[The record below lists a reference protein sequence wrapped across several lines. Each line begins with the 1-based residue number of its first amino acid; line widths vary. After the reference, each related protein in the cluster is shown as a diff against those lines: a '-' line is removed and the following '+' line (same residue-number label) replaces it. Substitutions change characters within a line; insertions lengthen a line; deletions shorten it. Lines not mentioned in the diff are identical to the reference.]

1 MAPNQ
6 DGKDSRMS
14 DSKLELPFLLGSIRQ
29 VYENLP
35 FNRYLGLDVTYIE
48 TDGAGLD
55 FAMRD
60 ELIGNFV
67 HGILH
72 GGVISSVLDATG
84 GLTAMGSAAERMT
97 SLTPEEVKNRIA
109 RVGTIDLRVD
119 YLRPGKGTHFY
130 ATGSVM
136 RTGRKVAVTRMEF
149 KNQEELLIAVGT
161 GAYLVG

>member
-1 MAPNQ
+1 MEGAKFDPV
-6 DGKDSRMS
+6 
-14 DSKLELPFLLGSIRQ
+14 FLLDRIRDAH
-29 VYENLP
+29 EKLP
-35 FNRYLGLDVTYIE
+35 FNRYLGLGVTYLSQ
-48 TDGAGLD
+48 DGAGLD

-67 HGILH
+67 QGILH

-84 GLTAMGSAAERMT
+84 GLTATASAVERLV
-97 SLTPEEVKNRIA
+97 SFPPDEIKNRIA

-130 ATGSVM
+130 ATATVM
-136 RTGRKVAVTRMEF
+136 RTGRKVAVTRMEL

-161 GAYLVG
+161 GAYLIG

>member
-1 MAPNQ
+1 MEPAKF
-6 DGKDSRMS
+6 DVA
-14 DSKLELPFLLGSIRQ
+14 FLLDRIRE
-29 VYENLP
+29 VYEKLP
-35 FNRYLGLDVTYIE
+35 FNRYLGLGVTYLRQ
-48 TDGAGLD
+48 DGAGLD
-55 FAMRD
+55 FAMRE

-84 GLTAMGSAAERMT
+84 GLTVTASMAERM
-97 SLTPEEVKNRIA
+97 LNLAPDEIKNRFA

-136 RTGRKVAVTRMEF
+136 RAGRKVAVTRMEL

-161 GAYLVG
+161 GAYLIA